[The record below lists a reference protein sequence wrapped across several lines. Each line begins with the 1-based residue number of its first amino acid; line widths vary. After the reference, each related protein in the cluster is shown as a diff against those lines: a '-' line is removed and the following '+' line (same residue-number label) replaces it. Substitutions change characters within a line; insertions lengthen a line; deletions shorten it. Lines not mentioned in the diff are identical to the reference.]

1 MIGVLITLLSATTF
15 GINHAMIRRGVISG
29 TATQAVAISM
39 PVGLAFFTVVTLLVG
54 QLGVIAQFSPFALFM
69 LAAAGIVHFVF
80 GRYCAYRAIAAIGVN
95 LAMPVTQWSMLVSLA
110 LALNFLDEKLDA
122 VTLAGIALI
131 ILGPTLLAA
140 RHSRRR
146 TVPAVITTA
155 TATTATA
162 TTATAT
168 TATTAAATTTTA
180 DSTFK
185 PRLVEGYTFAFLAC
199 FGWGSSPVLVR
210 AGLDGPGQAL
220 AGGVVSYAAA
230 TVVITLLMLVPGPR
244 RDLASMT
251 ARNLRW
257 FSGTSIMT
265 AVSQMLLYLAM
276 AIAPVIVVQPLLR
289 FQTLASTI
297 AGWYLNRQHE
307 SFDRGVLW
315 AIGVSM
321 IGAVL
326 LALDGQTLMR
336 ALDLPAWLAPALT
349 WRWPV

>member
-1 MIGVLITLLSATTF
+1 
-15 GINHAMIRRGVISG
+15 
-29 TATQAVAISM
+29 
-39 PVGLAFFTVVTLLVG
+39 
-54 QLGVIAQFSPFALFM
+54 
-69 LAAAGIVHFVF
+69 
-80 GRYCAYRAIAAIGVN
+80 
-95 LAMPVTQWSMLVSLA
+95 
-110 LALNFLDEKLDA
+110 
-122 VTLAGIALI
+122 
-131 ILGPTLLAA
+131 
-140 RHSRRR
+140 
-146 TVPAVITTA
+146 
-155 TATTATA
+155 
-162 TTATAT
+162 
-168 TATTAAATTTTA
+168 
-180 DSTFK
+180 
-185 PRLVEGYTFAFLAC
+185 
-199 FGWGSSPVLVR
+199 VLVR

>member
-29 TATQAVAISM
+29 TATQAVVISM
-39 PVGLAFFTVVTLLVG
+39 PLGLAFFAVVALLMG
-54 QLGVIAQFSPFALFM
+54 QLGVVAQFSPFALSM

-80 GRYCAYRAIAAIGVN
+80 GRYCAYRAIAAMGVN
-95 LAMPVTQWSMLVSLA
+95 LATPATQWSMLVSLV
-110 LALNFLDEKLDA
+110 LAMSFLNEKLDA
-122 VTLAGIALI
+122 VKLAGIGLI
-131 ILGPTLLAA
+131 VLGPALLAA

-146 TVPAVITTA
+146 AVL
-155 TATTATA
+155 
-162 TTATAT
+162 
-168 TATTAAATTTTA
+168 AASA
-180 DSTFK
+180 TFK

-199 FGWGSSPVLVR
+199 LGWGSSPVLVR
-210 AGLDGPGQAL
+210 AGLQGPGQAL

-230 TVVITLLMLVPGPR
+230 TLVIALLMLVPGPR

-251 ARNLRW
+251 VRNLRW
-257 FSGTSIMT
+257 FSGTSILT

-307 SFDRGVLW
+307 SFDRSVLW

-326 LALDGQTLMR
+326 LALDRQMLMS
-336 ALDLPAWLAPALT
+336 AFDLPDWLAPLLA
-349 WRWPV
+349 WRWPG

>member
-131 ILGPTLLAA
+131 ILGPALLAA

-155 TATTATA
+155 TTTTATA
-162 TTATAT
+162 TTATA
-168 TATTAAATTTTA
+168 AAATTTTA

>member
-110 LALNFLDEKLDA
+110 LAMNFLDEKLDA

-131 ILGPTLLAA
+131 ILGPALLAA

-146 TVPAVITTA
+146 TVPAVI
-155 TATTATA
+155 

>member
-131 ILGPTLLAA
+131 ILGPALLAA

-146 TVPAVITTA
+146 TVPAVI
-155 TATTATA
+155 

>member
-29 TATQAVAISM
+29 TATQAVVVSM
-39 PVGLAFFTVVTLLVG
+39 PLGLAFFALAALFAG
-54 QLGVIAQFSPFALFM
+54 QLGVVAQFSPFALLM

-80 GRYCAYRAIAAIGVN
+80 GRYCAYRAIAAMGVN
-95 LAMPVTQWSMLVSLA
+95 LATPATQWSLLVSLV
-110 LALNFLDEKLDA
+110 LAMSFLGERLDA
-122 VTLAGIALI
+122 VKLAGIGLI
-131 ILGPTLLAA
+131 VLGPALLAV
-140 RHSRRR
+140 RHSLRRAAL
-146 TVPAVITTA
+146 AVAARTA
-155 TATTATA
+155 TAG
-162 TTATAT
+162 
-168 TATTAAATTTTA
+168 
-180 DSTFK
+180 STFK
-185 PRLVEGYTFAFLAC
+185 PRLVEGYTFAILAC

-230 TVVITLLMLVPGPR
+230 TLVIALLMLVPGPR
-244 RDLASMT
+244 RDLASMS

-265 AVSQMLLYLAM
+265 AASQMLLYFAM

-326 LALDGQTLMR
+326 LALDGQTIMR
-336 ALDLPAWLAPALT
+336 ALDLPAWLAPVLA
-349 WRWPV
+349 WRWPG

>member
-110 LALNFLDEKLDA
+110 LAMNFLDEKLDA

-131 ILGPTLLAA
+131 ILGPALLAA

-155 TATTATA
+155 TATTA

>member
-131 ILGPTLLAA
+131 ILGPALLAA

-155 TATTATA
+155 TATTA

>member
-39 PVGLAFFTVVTLLVG
+39 PVGLAFFIAVALLNG
-54 QLGVIAQFSPFALFM
+54 QLGVVTQFSPFSLFM

-80 GRYCAYRAIAAIGVN
+80 GRYCAYRAIAAMGVN
-95 LAMPVTQWSMLVSLA
+95 LATPATQWSLLVSLV
-110 LALNFLDEKLDA
+110 LAMSFLGEKLDA
-122 VTLAGIALI
+122 IKLAGIGLI
-131 ILGPTLLAA
+131 LLGPALLAA
-140 RHSRRR
+140 RRRGV
-146 TVPAVITTA
+146 TI
-155 TATTATA
+155 
-162 TTATAT
+162 
-168 TATTAAATTTTA
+168 AAG
-180 DSTFK
+180 SGFK
-185 PRLVEGYTFAFLAC
+185 PRLVEGYTFALLSC
-199 FGWGSSPVLVR
+199 LGWGSSPVLVR
-210 AGLDGPGQAL
+210 AGLQGPGQAI

-230 TVVITLLMLVPGPR
+230 TFVIALLMLVPGPR
-244 RDLASMT
+244 RDLASMNAKT
-251 ARNLRW
+251 LRW
-257 FSGTSIMT
+257 FAGTSIMT
-265 AVSQMLLYLAM
+265 AISQMLLYLAM

-321 IGAVL
+321 IGAVM

-336 ALDLPAWLAPALT
+336 TLDLPAWLAPVLA
-349 WRWPV
+349 WRWPG

>member
-39 PVGLAFFTVVTLLVG
+39 PVGLAFFTIVALLMG
-54 QLGVIAQFSPFALFM
+54 QLGVIAQFSPFALLM
-69 LAAAGIVHFVF
+69 LAAAGIAHFVF
-80 GRYCAYRAIAAIGVN
+80 GRYCAYRAIAAMGVN
-95 LAMPVTQWSMLVSLA
+95 LATPATQWSLLVSLV
-110 LALNFLDEKLDA
+110 LAMSFLGEKLDA
-122 VTLAGIALI
+122 IKLAGIGLI
-131 ILGPTLLAA
+131 VLGPALLAA
-140 RHSRRR
+140 RYSRRKAA
-146 TVPAVITTA
+146 PDAA
-155 TATTATA
+155 A
-162 TTATAT
+162 
-168 TATTAAATTTTA
+168 TATTAAA
-180 DSTFK
+180 SPTFK

-210 AGLDGPGQAL
+210 AGLEGPGQAL

-230 TVVITLLMLVPGPR
+230 TVVVALLMLISGPR
-244 RDLASMT
+244 RDLASMS

-257 FSGTSIMT
+257 FSGTSMMT
-265 AVSQMLLYLAM
+265 AVSQMLLYFAM

-336 ALDLPAWLAPALT
+336 VLDLPTWLAPVFT
-349 WRWPV
+349 WRWPG

>member
-29 TATQAVAISM
+29 TVTQAVAISM
-39 PVGLAFFTVVTLLVG
+39 PVGLAFFIAVALLNG
-54 QLGVIAQFSPFALFM
+54 QLGVVTQFSPFALVM

-80 GRYCAYRAIAAIGVN
+80 GRYCAYRAIAAMGVN
-95 LAMPVTQWSMLVSLA
+95 LATPVTQWSMLVSLV
-110 LALNFLDEKLDA
+110 LAMSFIGEKIDA
-122 VTLAGIALI
+122 IKLLGIGLI
-131 ILGPTLLAA
+131 LLGPALLAA
-140 RHSRRR
+140 RRGRRR
-146 TVPAVITTA
+146 ATA
-155 TATTATA
+155 TATA
-162 TTATAT
+162 
-168 TATTAAATTTTA
+168 
-180 DSTFK
+180 STFK
-185 PRLVEGYTFAFLAC
+185 PRMVEGYTFAILAC

-210 AGLDGPGQAL
+210 AGLEGPGQAL

-230 TVVITLLMLVPGPR
+230 TLVIALLMLVPGQR
-244 RDLASMT
+244 RDLASINAKT
-251 ARNLRW
+251 LRW

-265 AVSQMLLYLAM
+265 TISQMLLYFAM
-276 AIAPVIVVQPLLR
+276 ALAPVIVVQPLLR
-289 FQTLASTI
+289 FQTIASTI

-336 ALDLPAWLAPALT
+336 ILDLPAFLAPVLA
-349 WRWPV
+349 WRWPG

>member
-110 LALNFLDEKLDA
+110 LAMNFLDEKLDA

-146 TVPAVITTA
+146 TVPAVI
-155 TATTATA
+155 
-162 TTATAT
+162 T

>member
-15 GINHAMIRRGVISG
+15 GINHVMIRRGVISG
-29 TATQAVAISM
+29 TATQAVAVSM
-39 PVGLAFFTVVTLLVG
+39 PVGLAFFCLAALLIG
-54 QLGVIAQFSPFALFM
+54 QLGVVAQFSPFALLM

-80 GRYCAYRAIAAIGVN
+80 GRYCAYRAIAAMGVN
-95 LAMPVTQWSMLVSLA
+95 LATPVTQWSLLVSLL
-110 LALNFLDEKLDA
+110 LAMSFLGEKLDA
-122 VTLAGIALI
+122 VKLAGIGLI
-131 ILGPTLLAA
+131 VLGPALLAA
-140 RHSRRR
+140 RHRRR
-146 TVPAVITTA
+146 RALPAVTT
-155 TATTATA
+155 
-162 TTATAT
+162 
-168 TATTAAATTTTA
+168 TTAAAGSA
-180 DSTFK
+180 FK
-185 PRLVEGYTFAFLAC
+185 PRLAEGYTFAVLAC

-210 AGLDGPGQAL
+210 AGLEGPGQAL

-244 RDLASMT
+244 RDLASMS

-265 AVSQMLLYLAM
+265 AVAQMLLYLAM

-297 AGWYLNRQHE
+297 AGWYFNRHHE

-315 AIGVSM
+315 ALGVSM

-326 LALDGQTLMR
+326 LALDGQALMR
-336 ALDLPAWLAPALT
+336 ALDLPAWLAPVLA
-349 WRWPV
+349 WRWPG